1 MEKIWNFFENLNEFV
16 YVSDVDTYELVYM
29 NRKTRENFGFQT
41 QEEIKGKKCYEV
53 MQHNAAPCS
62 MCNNQ
67 ELVEGE
73 FKEWKY
79 YNPVLGK
86 HLLLKDTMLEQDGRR
101 YRVEIALDVSN
112 EEKQGSLIQNYEN
125 MEAIINEGIR
135 ISLNAPTSEQSLEI
149 ILEYLGKA
157 LNGERTY
164 IFEKNDHG
172 HDDNTYEWAA
182 RGVIPEKDNLQDLPP
197 EVCDQWYQKF
207 AGNQNIVTENL
218 SEIRDTDPE
227 MYEVLS
233 RQNIHSLVV
242 VPLYDDEKVIGF
254 YGVDNPPAKY
264 IDFASEILQIM
275 GHFIV
280 SSIRRRNLVRRLE
293 IMSYTDPLTGFGNRY
308 AMEKYVSGI
317 LPQTKIGV
325 VYCDVTGLKR
335 VNDEEGHSKGD
346 QLIRRA
352 CDCLRGTLKE
362 FDLFRIGGDEFCVL
376 IDDHNTCDISHLIS
390 CLRKEEAVYNASSR
404 NIHLQIACGYAVFDS
419 RTDADLDALQKRA
432 DQNMYENKKQLKTF
446 SYR

>member
-1 MEKIWNFFENLNEFV
+1 M
-16 YVSDVDTYELVYM
+16 
-29 NRKTRENFGFQT
+29 
-41 QEEIKGKKCYEV
+41 
-53 MQHNAAPCS
+53 
-62 MCNNQ
+62 
-67 ELVEGE
+67 
-73 FKEWKY
+73 
-79 YNPVLGK
+79 
-86 HLLLKDTMLEQDGRR
+86 
-101 YRVEIALDVSN
+101 
-112 EEKQGSLIQNYEN
+112 
-125 MEAIINEGIR
+125 
-135 ISLNAPTSEQSLEI
+135 
-149 ILEYLGKA
+149 
-157 LNGERTY
+157 
-164 IFEKNDHG
+164 
-172 HDDNTYEWAA
+172 
-182 RGVIPEKDNLQDLPP
+182 IPEKDNLQDLPP

-346 QLIRRA
+346 QLILRA

-362 FDLFRIGGDEFCVL
+362 FDLFRIGGDEFVALCRGMEEGELYREVEEL
-376 IDDHNTCDISHLIS
+376 RTELDRKKVTMAVGTAVNTLGAVGFDHLLTEPERRMYQDKAEYY
-390 CLRKEEAVYNASSR
+390 RKSGLNR
-404 NIHLQIACGYAVFDS
+404 RRQ
-419 RTDADLDALQKRA
+419 
-432 DQNMYENKKQLKTF
+432 
-446 SYR
+446 